1 MKKKEKMGSVEEL
14 AVHLQAVAAQVK
26 ELRED
31 TEGKRNQLIQ
41 VIAQK
46 TDELQGKMTA
56 ADAENKRLVEEL
68 RNTFA
73 SFESAMTN
81 VQQRIAMIESRSASG
96 GQGGGNEGG
105 IKHLAPAKNM
115 VPNKFSGKIEDWRK
129 WRGE

>member
-96 GQGGGNEGG
+96 GQG
-105 IKHLAPAKNM
+105 
-115 VPNKFSGKIEDWRK
+115 R
-129 WRGE
+129 